1 MYRDEAG
8 WIKAYTNQDAYWAHN
23 GNPEAPHAELTSGK
37 HSSGFFNSRR
47 IIPNREIHT
56 PSEYALLE
64 RQLQE
69 AAFDLVTLL
78 QQAGGNISTIDRVVG
93 PQTGATLL
101 AQFISKEIENRRN
114 KVCAWASPA
123 KHLIADKKVMI
134 FDDPSNTVAMGERVL
149 MCEDVCTTGGS
160 VKLAMDAVRR
170 CRGVILPFFL
180 PLVNRSG
187 RGDIE
192 DLQICA
198 LITREL
204 PIWDPDDCPLCPL
217 GSRAITPKNNWA
229 ELTASN

>member
-8 WIKAYTNQDAYWAHN
+8 WIKAYTNQDAYWAHS

-69 AAFDLVTLL
+69 AAFDLVTLF
-78 QQAGGNISTIDRVVG
+78 QQAGGDINSVDRVVG

-101 AQFISKEIENRRN
+101 AELISKEIGNRRN
-114 KVCAWASPA
+114 KACAWGSP
-123 KHLIADKKVMI
+123 KGKLIGGEKVMI
-134 FDDPSNTVAMGERVL
+134 FDDPTQSVAMGERVL

-160 VKLAMDAVRR
+160 VRLAMDTVRR

-204 PIWDPDDCPLCPL
+204 PIWDPADCLLCPL
-217 GSRAITPKNNWA
+217 GSRAIRPKDNWA
-229 ELTASN
+229 ELTAAH